1 MTGSRFWRLLLP
13 KEEEDVNQ
21 QLVLKLN
28 TKKIPSLAQIKQL
41 PKFLSRGEKIRLW
54 AALLIF
60 LVSSL
65 TLGWKIYLQN
75 SKAEAAY
82 GGSYTEGL
90 IGSPRLIN
98 PILAVSDVDRDLV
111 KLLFSG
117 LMKYD
122 ASGQLVP
129 DLASAYTIDAEQKV
143 YTFELRSD
151 VRWHDDTPLT
161 ADDVVFTFNSIKN
174 SEYKS
179 PLKTSLAGVT
189 IQKINDQ
196 TIQFHLTSPFAPFLS
211 ILTVGIIP
219 EHLWYSVPA
228 FSAALSDLNTKPIGC
243 GPYQFK
249 SLSRDS
255 NGSIKSYVLESYKN
269 YHLGRAYI
277 SELNFKFYPDFETAI
292 IALQNKNVEGLVY
305 LPQSYKT
312 AIDDS
317 GLTLHQLHFPQY
329 TAVFFNPEK
338 LSLLSDQNFR
348 KALNI
353 AIDKQRIL
361 NEVLGEDGQ
370 MIYTPILPGL
380 TGYDPN
386 LKGPDYNIEEAKKIL
401 DNLGWTI
408 KDNAQFR
415 TKGEGDQVQELTI
428 KLTTLDQPEI
438 VKTVSI
444 IQEAWENIGVKTEL
458 EIIAYDRIKQD
469 IIEPRNYQALV
480 YSEVINTNSGPY
492 PFWHSSQNKNPGLNL
507 SVLANKDIDTALEK
521 IRQATTD
528 AEKIQWLTTFQ
539 NKLLELNFAI
549 FLYSPTYIYPTD
561 QKLKGLDNLTF
572 INLPSDRFNNIST
585 WYIKTKRSLN

>member
-1 MTGSRFWRLLLP
+1 MTVSRLWRLLLP

-28 TKKIPSLAQIKQL
+28 TKKIPSFAQVKQL
-41 PKFLSRGEKIRLW
+41 PKFLSQGEKVRLW

-65 TLGWKIYLQN
+65 TLGWRIYLQN
-75 SKAEAAY
+75 SQAQAAY

-90 IGSPRLIN
+90 IGSPRLVN

-111 KLLFSG
+111 KLLFAG
-117 LMKYD
+117 LMRYD
-122 ASGQLVP
+122 TDGQLVP
-129 DLASAYTIDAEQKV
+129 DLANAYTIDAEQKV

-151 VRWHDDTPLT
+151 LKWHDNMPLT
-161 ADDVVFTFNSIKN
+161 ADDIVFTFNSIKN

-189 IQKINDQ
+189 VQKINDQ

-228 FSAALSDLNTKPIGC
+228 FSAALSDLNTKPVGS

-249 SLSRDS
+249 SLTRDT
-255 NGSIKSYVLESYKN
+255 NGSIKSYVLETYKN
-269 YHLGRAYI
+269 YHLDHPYI
-277 SELNFKFYPDFETAI
+277 GELGFKFYPDFETAI
-292 IALQNKNVEGLVY
+292 TALQNKNIEGLVY

-312 AIDDS
+312 IIDD
-317 GLTLHQLHFPQY
+317 GDLTLHQLHFPQY

-338 LSLLSDQNFR
+338 LSILSDQNLR
-348 KALNI
+348 KSLGM
-353 AIDKQRIL
+353 AIDKQRVL
-361 NEVLGEDGQ
+361 NEVLGGDGQ
-370 MIYTPILPGL
+370 VIHSPILPTML
-380 TGYDPN
+380 GYDQN
-386 LKGPDYNIEEAKKIL
+386 LKSPDYNPDEAKKIL

-408 KDNAQFR
+408 KNESQFR
-415 TKGEGDQVQELTI
+415 TKGEGDTTQELTI
-428 KLTTLDQPEI
+428 KLTTLDQPET
-438 VKTVSI
+438 VKAVSI

-458 EIIAYDRIKQD
+458 EIVAYDRIKQD
-469 IIEPRNYQALV
+469 IIDPRNYQTLV
-480 YSEVINTNSGPY
+480 FSEVINVASGPY

-507 SVLANKDIDTALEK
+507 SVLANKDVDSALEK
-521 IRQATTD
+521 IREAKTND
-528 AEKIQWLTTFQ
+528 EKLQWLESFQ
-539 NKLLELNFAI
+539 KKLLEFDFAI
-549 FLYSPTYIYPTD
+549 FLYSPTYIYPTSD
-561 QKLKGLDNLTF
+561 KLKGLDYLKF
-572 INLPSDRFNNIST
+572 INLPSDRFNNINT